1 MIGTLDVLAID
12 CPDPRELASFYA
24 ELLGMRVVSD
34 DPDWVEL
41 ASDERP
47 RPLLAFQR
55 VEEEYRA
62 PQWPGQVVPQQLHID
77 VKVDDLDA
85 AEKQVLALGATKAN
99 YDRETFRVYLDPVGH
114 PFCLV
119 KPND

>member
-1 MIGTLDVLAID
+1 MIGTFDVLAID
-12 CPDPRELASFYA
+12 CPDPSALAQFYG
-24 ELLGMRVVSD
+24 ELLGMQVVSD

-41 ASDERP
+41 ASETRP
-47 RPLLAFQR
+47 RPLVAFQK
-55 VEEEYRA
+55 VEGEYRP
-62 PQWPGQVVPQQLHID
+62 PQWPGQDVPQQMHID

-85 AEKQVLALGATKAN
+85 GEQQVLALGATKAG
-99 YDRETFRVYLDPVGH
+99 YDQETFRVYLDPAGH